1 MNYGRCFSSLYPR
14 ILSIAMPFHVPSH
27 FSSCPFWTNSTL
39 LAQHISYIER
49 DVSASIVITWLCSL
63 LRQCLRYARAVSP
76 MLEESHS
83 RTSFACS
90 STVTLC
96 HAANGGRRC
105 KTEWRY
111 NPFWEFS
118 VRTAKS
124 VLALHSVI
132 GRISVAIRQFVHTG
146 SAIPR

>member
-49 DVSASIVITWLCSL
+49 DVSASIVITWLSSL

-83 RTSFACS
+83 RSSFACS
-90 STVTLC
+90 GTVTLC

-111 NPFWEFS
+111 TLSGSLP
-118 VRTAKS
+118 AKS

-132 GRISVAIRQFVHTG
+132 GRISVAICQFVHTG